1 MCSFN
6 QNKTPK
12 NRHLKSVRV
21 YVNINRYYA
30 KHYTYFQGG
39 IGVAEDKNN
48 APQEYTD
55 EQLQYVY
62 ENRRYV
68 GTRETV
74 GFVLWDAAQ
83 SFNINNEQSR
93 FITNIV
99 KIDLRYQAIVGT
111 INGIWDI
118 VNDIFSAAI
127 VEKTRT
133 RWGKFRPYLLAL
145 AVPGCIFSLLYWFMP
160 FLFGGKSAMDFGKFF
175 FYLVLQIIMEGVGT
189 FQSIARTGLMSTIT
203 PHPSDRLRL
212 VTIANFASG
221 TFGEKLPQQILSVIL
236 DLIDNN
242 MISKGSREKQFLA
255 AFVGMGTFTTIVSS
269 GMSMYFFMNS
279 RERIMQSTHTP
290 SVKNS
295 IKSIINNKPV
305 LLMTLSDFLGA
316 FSIGGSKN
324 DYYTDVLHFKSMNI
338 VAGIPAAPISPVSYA
353 FVPWFRRHFSSR
365 LLYIVTS
372 QITNILYTG
381 VFFIGCIGVNFKTFK
396 GGVYRKTWVM
406 MVVMMVQEVIWTL
419 FYGLRSVIS
428 TEIYNETMDYCEWKN
443 GYRTEAMTSVAKGL
457 AAKLARVFSNLI
469 ATLFKSYVGYDQ
481 NAYTQGTEQPD
492 YVKFYLFAMFT
503 IIPAVTGA
511 LGIIP
516 MLFYDLDG
524 KKKERMYADL
534 LQRRQAASEKAS
546 VGEKHDEPIEAPASK

>member
-1 MCSFN
+1 MDPEKRNSQGETEAVCFICSAIISAETSFVKYYFRCGFGKRKINKKELLYKKIACCLCKFN
-6 QNKTPK
+6 QNKTPILS
-12 NRHLKSVRV
+12 HLKNPSG
-21 YVNINRYYA
+21 YVNINRYYV
-30 KHYTYFQGG
+30 KHTVFLGG
-39 IGVAEDKNN
+39 IGVADGKNT

-68 GTRETV
+68 GTKETV

-83 SFNINNEQSR
+83 SFNINAEQSR

-118 VNDIFSAAI
+118 INDIFSAAI

-145 AVPGCIFSLLYWFMP
+145 AVPGCIFSLLYWCMP

-175 FYLVLQIIMEGVGT
+175 FYLILQIVMEGVGT

-212 VTIANFASG
+212 VTVANFASG

-242 MISKGSREKQFLA
+242 MISKGSREKQFLT
-255 AFVGMGTFTTIVSS
+255 AFVGMGVFTTLVSS

-279 RERIMQSTHTP
+279 RERIMQSTHSP

-295 IKSIINNKPV
+295 IKSIVNNKPV

-316 FSIGGSKN
+316 
-324 DYYTDVLHFKSMNI
+324 DRKS
-338 VAGIPAAPISPVSYA
+338 
-353 FVPWFRRHFSSR
+353 
-365 LLYIVTS
+365 
-372 QITNILYTG
+372 
-381 VFFIGCIGVNFKTFK
+381 
-396 GGVYRKTWVM
+396 
-406 MVVMMVQEVIWTL
+406 VV
-419 FYGLRSVIS
+419 
-428 TEIYNETMDYCEWKN
+428 
-443 GYRTEAMTSVAKGL
+443 
-457 AAKLARVFSNLI
+457 
-469 ATLFKSYVGYDQ
+469 
-481 NAYTQGTEQPD
+481 
-492 YVKFYLFAMFT
+492 
-503 IIPAVTGA
+503 
-511 LGIIP
+511 
-516 MLFYDLDG
+516 
-524 KKKERMYADL
+524 
-534 LQRRQAASEKAS
+534 
-546 VGEKHDEPIEAPASK
+546 